1 MAERISDRLRNS
13 SLKNK
18 IFFSTTLVILLI
30 SVFIALFTRWIL
42 ISSLTSE
49 LKLRGVG
56 IANSVAESARGF
68 MLTKDIPQL
77 TSMIFDAR
85 LGERRLLIS
94 YVFVLDKQEHIL
106 AHTFMTPFAQ
116 ELTTANRLEANAS
129 QQTKLLRL
137 AGVDV
142 YDIAVPVKEG
152 IYEIGSIHL
161 GLYKKHIDQL
171 VAKLRTLFLGFASV
185 VILFCFLISLRL
197 SRYITR
203 PISRLIEVSDALS
216 RGNFKA
222 GIDLGSRMQRLKPG
236 NDEVYQLAQS
246 FQNMTQRIIQ
256 SQFQLKESEQKY
268 RSLFAGGP
276 NPIFVIDR
284 HTFAILDANPTALDS
299 YGYSREELIGKPLT
313 RLGPFDPSPALA
325 KTNSLPAIAETIIVS
340 TKERYFKKNHNPIYV
355 HVQVCPT
362 TYAGN
367 PAFIVATTD
376 ISDMVEK
383 DNMLIQFSKL
393 KTLGEMSAGIAHELN
408 QPLNAIKMG
417 SEYLQMVMETGKLA
431 VEQDQHTVVTEI
443 SRQVDRASDIINR
456 LRDFGRKSDFSREQ
470 VALNQPVNSVL
481 KIVGRQLALQN
492 ITLELDLAQPSP
504 AIMAHPNRIEQVVF
518 NLLTNARDAIN
529 QKAEL
534 HPEIPRT
541 ISIHTGSTGPWAELV
556 VGDTGIG
563 IPDTERH
570 RIFEAFFTTKEM
582 GEGMGLGLSITNGI
596 VEDYGGSIEVASREG
611 GGTIFKMRFPLG
623 PAQK

>member
-1 MAERISDRLRNS
+1 MVGRIINRMRNS

-18 IFFSTTLVILLI
+18 IFFSTTFVILLI
-30 SVFIALFTRWIL
+30 SIFIALFTRWIL

-56 IANSVAESARGF
+56 IANSVAESARGY
-68 MLTKDIPQL
+68 MLTKDIPRL
-77 TSMIFDAR
+77 TSMLFDAR
-85 LGERRLLIS
+85 LGQRRLLVS
-94 YVFVLDKQEHIL
+94 YVYVLDKQENIL
-106 AHTFMTPFAQ
+106 AHTFMAPFPR
-116 ELTTANRLEANAS
+116 ELKSANRLDANAV
-129 QQTKLLRL
+129 QQIGLLRVG
-137 AGVDV
+137 GVDV

-161 GLYKKHIDQL
+161 GLYKKHIDLL

-185 VILFCFLISLRL
+185 VILFCFLISLRQA
-197 SRYITR
+197 RYITQ
-203 PISRLIEVSDALS
+203 PISRLTEVSDALS
-216 RGNFKA
+216 RGNFQA
-222 GIDLGSRMQRLKPG
+222 GLDLGSRMQRLKPG

-256 SQFQLKESEQKY
+256 SQLQLKESEQKY

-284 HTFAILDANPTALDS
+284 RTLAIVDANPTAEDI
-299 YGYSREELIGKPLT
+299 YGYQRDELIGQPITL
-313 RLGPFDPSPALA
+313 LGPFDLSAA
-325 KTNSLPAIAETIIVS
+325 WSKTGAQTSIPETIIVS
-340 TKERYFKKNHNPIYV
+340 TKERYFKKNQNPIYV
-355 HVQVCPT
+355 HVLACPI
-362 TYAGN
+362 TYAGG
-367 PAFIVATTD
+367 PALIVATTD

-383 DNMLIQFSKL
+383 DNMLIQFGKL

-417 SEYLQMVMETGKLA
+417 SEYLQMVMEEGKSLD
-431 VEQDQHTVVTEI
+431 EQDLHTVVSEV
-443 SRQVDRASDIINR
+443 SRQVDRASDIITR
-456 LRDFGRKSDFSREQ
+456 LRDFGRKSDFSREL
-470 VALNQPVNSVL
+470 VALNQPVNSVV
-481 KIVGRQLALQN
+481 KILGRQLTLQN
-492 ITLELDLAQPSP
+492 ITLELDLAHPSP

-529 QKAEL
+529 QKAEQQ
-534 HPEIPRT
+534 PETRRAITIRT
-541 ISIHTGSTGPWAELV
+541 GTNDHWAELT

-563 IPDTERH
+563 IPETERQ

-596 VEDYGGSIEVASREG
+596 VEDYGGRIEVQSGEG
-611 GGTIFKMRFPLG
+611 RGTQFKLYFPIAL
-623 PAQK
+623 